1 MGCTKISSTYAVL
14 GGKQMDEKYM
24 EELDPVEQ
32 IPDLADQEPENA
44 METEE
49 QIRER
54 VRAELSQEYDR
65 YIDQRITQ
73 ARKKWES
80 KKARETAESLDRV
93 NKLRAIESQERRRE
107 LELKEHELS
116 LKALRLD
123 IVDLI
128 DAEEMSGGFRQL
140 IPYEDLLAIPD
151 PAERYR
157 ELKKRII
164 NLKVEFHKLVD
175 QEVKKQISSLQMQK
189 RGMV

>member
-1 MGCTKISSTYAVL
+1 
-14 GGKQMDEKYM
+14 MDEKYM

-54 VRAELSQEYDR
+54 VRAELSQEYER
-65 YIDQRITQ
+65 YIDQRISQ
-73 ARKKWES
+73 AQKKWES

-107 LELKEHELS
+107 LEFKEHELS

-123 IVDLI
+123 IVVLFGKLNT
-128 DAEEMSGGFRQL
+128 ASSVT
-140 IPYEDLLAIPD
+140 
-151 PAERYR
+151 
-157 ELKKRII
+157 LK
-164 NLKVEFHKLVD
+164 
-175 QEVKKQISSLQMQK
+175 
-189 RGMV
+189 